1 MDSPIELSPKMRR
14 KRPFRL
20 DTWLIIGVVAVGIF
34 GLGLWIGERTA
45 SQPEIN
51 RRQAYGVAVEVVMR
65 CEELFIRNKATK
77 YEKKLASDKCQ
88 EIFNATLES
97 GYRVREKKK

>member
-1 MDSPIELSPKMRR
+1 MDPVIELRSEMRLK
-14 KRPFRL
+14 KRFWF
-20 DTWLIIGVVAVGIF
+20 DSWLIIGVAALGIF
-34 GLGLWIGERTA
+34 GLGLWIGERSA

-88 EIFNATLES
+88 EIFNVALES
-97 GYRVREKKK
+97 GYRVREKKR